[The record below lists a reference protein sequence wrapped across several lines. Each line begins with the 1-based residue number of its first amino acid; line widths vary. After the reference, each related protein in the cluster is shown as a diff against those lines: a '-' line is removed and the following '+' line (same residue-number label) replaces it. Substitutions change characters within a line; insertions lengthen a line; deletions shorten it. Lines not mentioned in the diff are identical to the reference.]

1 MHDHGGAKDLS
12 MRMAKKLAIVA
23 LTAIVYVLFFFANKF
38 LFSFTEFSFAVHW
51 IYLPSGIILMSVL
64 LFAEWAALGVMI
76 ASAIIS
82 YHFYFLGNFGAAL
95 GTGFISGFSPWAA
108 RLLCIAKLKLD
119 VDLHQ
124 LNASTLLKVASVFAL
139 FSALLHQFWYLLHGH
154 SDNFFGN
161 IAVMAAGDFFGTL
174 IVLYLAKL
182 SIGLLPITD
191 DAR

>member
-1 MHDHGGAKDLS
+1 MHDHGGAQELT
-12 MRMAKKLAIVA
+12 MYLAKKLAIVA
-23 LTAIVYVLFFFANKF
+23 VSALAYGLFFLANNF

-51 IYLPSGIILMSVL
+51 VYLPSGIILMSVL
-64 LFAEWAALGVMI
+64 LFAEWAALGIMI

-82 YHFYFLGNFGAAL
+82 HAYYFQDSLGAAV
-95 GTGFISGFSPWAA
+95 GAGFVSGFAPWIA

-124 LNASTLLKVASVFAL
+124 LTATTLLKVATVFAL
-139 FSALLHQFWYLLHGH
+139 LSALLHQFWYLLHGH
-154 SDNFFGN
+154 TSNFFGN
-161 IAVMAAGDFFGTL
+161 AAVMAAGDFSGTL

-191 DAR
+191 ESR